1 MQNSELKFIV
11 DLNAGKMARW
21 LRMAGFDADLF
32 TGADDDAIVA
42 AALTGNR
49 ILLTRDRRIMKHRAI
64 VGGRIQAILI
74 EDDHIKGQ
82 VLQIL
87 DMLKLDKSRFRPFTR
102 CLECNRQ
109 LTKREKETIRHLVP
123 PYVYQTQNRFA
134 ECPGCRRI
142 YWPGTHWEGMSRKI
156 DEIPDLEPDK
166 PR

>member
-1 MQNSELKFIV
+1 
-11 DLNAGKMARW
+11 MARW

-42 AALTGNR
+42 TALTGNR

-109 LTKREKETIRHLVP
+109 LTKKERETIRHLVP

-156 DEIPDLEPDK
+156 DEIPGFEPYK
-166 PR
+166 PG

>member
-1 MQNSELKFIV
+1 MQDGELKFIV

-21 LRMAGFDADLF
+21 LRMAGFDANLF
-32 TGADDDAIVA
+32 TGGDDDAIGA
-42 AALTGNR
+42 AAWTGNR

-87 DMLKLDKSRFRPFTR
+87 DRLKLDKSRFRPFTR

-109 LTKREKETIRHLVP
+109 LKEKDREAVRYRVP
-123 PYVYQTQNRFA
+123 PYIYQTQNRFA

-156 DEIPDLEPDK
+156 DEIPGFEPYK
-166 PR
+166 PG